1 MAPLG
6 AIAGAIMFN
15 YNPLD
20 SLRQQLQNQLTSLNQ
35 QLNELQRF
43 EQTPL
48 NPYRSNEVQ
57 LGDMV
62 RQEVDRYLN
71 ERNSNQQNPL
81 QGEQQKSNPLSLII
95 NSIENQLSKEDLE
108 FLMSNAANIPA
119 FFDSKEGN
127 KIILGFINAY
137 KKNVLST
144 VNQRTNQTEE

>member
-1 MAPLG
+1 
-6 AIAGAIMFN
+6 MFN